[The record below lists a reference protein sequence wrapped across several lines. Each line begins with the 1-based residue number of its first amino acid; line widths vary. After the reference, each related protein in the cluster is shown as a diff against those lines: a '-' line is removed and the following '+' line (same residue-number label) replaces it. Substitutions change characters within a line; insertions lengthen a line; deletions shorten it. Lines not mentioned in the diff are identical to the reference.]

1 MSSLIA
7 ASIQKH
13 IPITPSVW
21 AKEKHESGLSYGLD
35 EAGYSIRLHPDHVSS
50 DKVLHPGQMHL
61 AVSLE
66 HVAIP
71 RNIIAEVR
79 NKSTLVRLGLWQPT
93 TTLEPGWRGF
103 ITLELV
109 YFGLGTFKL
118 EPGMPIGQVIFS
130 WLDGEAPAYE
140 GKYQDQPA
148 EPVAAR
154 F

>member
-7 ASIQKH
+7 ESIKNN
-13 IPITPSVW
+13 IPITPAIWS
-21 AKEKHESGLSYGLD
+21 KEKHESGLSYGLD
-35 EAGYSIRLHPDHVSS
+35 EAGYSIRLHPEHASS
-50 DKVLHPGQMHL
+50 RMQLVPGVMHL

-66 HVAIP
+66 HVRIP
-71 RNIIAEVR
+71 RNVIAEVR

-93 TTLEPGWRGF
+93 TTLEPGWQGF

-109 YFGLGTFKL
+109 YFGRGTFQL
-118 EPGMPIGQVIFS
+118 EPGMPIGQIIFS
-130 WLDGEAPAYE
+130 WLDGDAPPYE

-148 EPVAAR
+148 EPVTAR

>member
-7 ASIQKH
+7 ESIRKN
-13 IPITPSVW
+13 IPITPFHPS
-21 AKEKHESGLSYGLD
+21 KMKHDSGLSFGLD
-35 EAGYSIRLHPDHVSS
+35 EAGYSIRLHDTHPSS
-50 DKVLHPGQMHL
+50 DMQLQPGLMHL

-66 HVAIP
+66 HVSIP
-71 RNIIAEVR
+71 TNVIAEVR
-79 NKSTLVRLGLWQPT
+79 NKSTLARLGLWQPT
-93 TTLEPGWRGF
+93 TTLEPGWKGF

-109 YFGLGTFKL
+109 YFGRGTFKL
-118 EPGMPIGQVIFS
+118 EPGMPIGQIIFS
-130 WLDGEAPAYE
+130 WLDGHAPAYE